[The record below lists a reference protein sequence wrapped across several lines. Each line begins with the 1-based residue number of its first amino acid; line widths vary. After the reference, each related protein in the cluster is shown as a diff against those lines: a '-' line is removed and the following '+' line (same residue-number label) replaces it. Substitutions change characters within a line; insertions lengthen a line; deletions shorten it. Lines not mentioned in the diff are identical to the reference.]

1 MRRRLLCLAVAGL
14 FQLSGTAVASAA
26 PPPLD
31 PGPGWQEET
40 RPSPRSAEP
49 GPRVTRPL
57 PLPFHPGGPAP
68 GVRGPAEPFPD
79 VRPPYNARALVLSLA
94 RGSKPLP
101 VAGHALLLCDR
112 PGGTH
117 PDAVR
122 ACEALAE
129 VRGDPARLRP
139 RTGVA
144 CTLQYDP
151 VTVTA
156 SGIWNSRFIRFERT
170 YGNSC
175 ALRAA
180 TGGIFALEGDPRG
193 PGGDWNVS
201 DEVTTLPGTPS
212 GPPPRTPSG
221 TVRRPGF

>member
-1 MRRRLLCLAVAGL
+1 MRRLLCLAVVGL
-14 FQLSGTAVASAA
+14 FPLSGTAAASTA
-26 PPPLD
+26 PLQD
-31 PGPGWQEET
+31 PGPGWQET
-40 RPSPRSAEP
+40 RPYPRS
-49 GPRVTRPL
+49 GDPRSL
-57 PLPFHPGGPAP
+57 SLHPGGPAP
-68 GVRGPAEPFPD
+68 VVHRPVEPFPD
-79 VRPPYNARALVLSLA
+79 ARPPRSAKALVLSLA
-94 RGSKPLP
+94 KGDKPLP

-170 YGNSC
+170 YGSPC

-180 TGGIFALEGDPRG
+180 TGGVFALGGDLRG
-193 PGGDWNVS
+193 PGTGWNAS
-201 DEVTTLPGTPS
+201 GEMAAPPGAPS
-212 GPPPRTPSG
+212 GPPFG
-221 TVRRPGF
+221 TFPGTIRRPGS

>member
-1 MRRRLLCLAVAGL
+1 MRRLLCLAVVGL
-14 FQLSGTAVASAA
+14 FQLSGLSGTAVASAT
-26 PPPLD
+26 PPRD
-31 PGPGWQEET
+31 PGPGWQEA
-40 RPSPRSAEP
+40 RPHPRSGDA
-49 GPRVTRPL
+49 GPQVTRPL
-57 PLPFHPGGPAP
+57 PLHPGEPAHVMP
-68 GVRGPAEPFPD
+68 RPVEPVPRA
-79 VRPPYNARALVLSLA
+79 RPPRNAKALVLSLA
-94 RGSKPLP
+94 RGEKPLP

-170 YGNSC
+170 YGSPC

-180 TGGIFALEGDPRG
+180 TGGVFAL
-193 PGGDWNVS
+193 GGDS
-201 DEVTTLPGTPS
+201 
-212 GPPPRTPSG
+212 
-221 TVRRPGF
+221 RRPGAEWNAPDRVETPPGPSLGTFPGTIRRPGS

>member
-1 MRRRLLCLAVAGL
+1 M
-14 FQLSGTAVASAA
+14 
-26 PPPLD
+26 
-31 PGPGWQEET
+31 
-40 RPSPRSAEP
+40 
-49 GPRVTRPL
+49 PL
-57 PLPFHPGGPAP
+57 PLHPGEPAHVMP
-68 GVRGPAEPFPD
+68 RPFEPFPSA
-79 VRPPYNARALVLSLA
+79 RPPRNARVLVLSLA
-94 RGSKPLP
+94 RGDKPLP

-156 SGIWNSRFIRFERT
+156 IGIWNSRFIRFERT
-170 YGNSC
+170 YGSPC

-180 TGGIFALEGDPRG
+180 TGTLFALGGDPRR
-193 PGGDWNVS
+193 PGWNVP
-201 DEVTTLPGTPS
+201 DEATPLAGPPPGTLPGAI
-212 GPPPRTPSG
+212 
-221 TVRRPGF
+221 RRPGS

>member
-1 MRRRLLCLAVAGL
+1 MRRLLCLAVAGL
-14 FQLSGTAVASAA
+14 FQLSGTAVASTV
-26 PPPLD
+26 PPRD
-31 PGPGWQEET
+31 PGPGWQET
-40 RPSPRSAEP
+40 RPHPYP
-49 GPRVTRPL
+49 GDSGPQVTRPL
-57 PLPFHPGGPAP
+57 PLHPGGPAHVMP
-68 GVRGPAEPFPD
+68 GPVEPFPGA
-79 VRPPYNARALVLSLA
+79 RPPRSARALVLSLA
-94 RGSKPLP
+94 RGDKPVP

-112 PGGTH
+112 PGGNH

-156 SGIWNSRFIRFERT
+156 VGIWNNRFIRFERT
-170 YGNSC
+170 YGSPC

-180 TGGIFALEGDPRG
+180 TGTVFALGGDPRR
-193 PGGDWNVS
+193 PGWNVP
-201 DEVTTLPGTPS
+201 DTVTALP
-212 GPPPRTPSG
+212 GPPPG
-221 TVRRPGF
+221 TFPGPIRRPGS